1 MTDWGE
7 EIANAGA
14 PRLMLSEVRAR
25 TMPTRRIQVI
35 SHPDQPG
42 DEQPLAE
49 FLGNDCAN
57 KKKMHDGDN
66 YPNESKQSKRPGVLS
81 LGAEVGVDLPASLG
95 SGIPSPQ

>member
-1 MTDWGE
+1 M
-7 EIANAGA
+7 
-14 PRLMLSEVRAR
+14 PREVSVRPI
-25 TMPTRRIQVI
+25 TTRRNQVI

-57 KKKMHDGDN
+57 KKKMHDGYN
-66 YPNESKQSKRPGVLS
+66 YPNEGKNSKRPGVLS

-95 SGIPSPQ
+95 SGIPTPQKGCG